1 MWLEE
6 GSLSPDTAEYSR
18 VRVHLYF
25 QFRFYFHFR
34 FYFYFHF
41 HFHLHLT
48 LPFPIPMYLSF
59 NVQQSPSDIRTSKP
73 AAGGRLQE
81 DDDVAEARAVRD
93 DAVVRRRVL
102 LERVLLHD
110 GLDAC
115 ARGGGASA
123 LHTHA
128 RNNRKETKKGDQ
140 ETKKPSVKER
150 NAARRARTHQQPS
163 RTART
168 APYPPRRRSTTHEAS
183 RDAY

>member
-6 GSLSPDTAEYSR
+6 GSLSPDTVEYSR

-25 QFRFYFHFR
+25 QFRFYFHFH
-34 FYFYFHF
+34 FHF
-41 HFHLHLT
+41 HFHVQFQFQNPSAPRPIQHLSST
-48 LPFPIPMYLSF
+48 SR
-59 NVQQSPSDIRTSKP
+59 SRPSDIRTYKP
-73 AAGGRLQE
+73 AAGARLRE

-150 NAARRARTHQQPS
+150 NAARRARTHQRPS
-163 RTART
+163 RSART
-168 APYPPRRRSTTHEAS
+168 APYPPRRRSTTREAS